1 MRKQLTP
8 KVRLSPPRTRNPMAL
23 SSDDFAGLLNPAQ
36 LELLSEFEDEL
47 DLTNLPAA
55 ATRQLRIK
63 SALANSPQ
71 LRDLVAKLQASKLRA
86 PDAAKPAT
94 KAPKPADPAAP
105 NPYVDEWSDELAREV
120 PEDEKHER
128 RLPAVPTR
136 EELRQML
143 KAAEV
148 KRRDHL
154 IIRLFYSTGVRR
166 AELAAITLADL
177 NLREQK
183 IFIRSGK
190 GDKDRY
196 VLIDQATASMLER
209 FVYGRALD
217 DPIFDVGDDRMNDIV
232 KQYAKDL
239 GLLQRYEAIGR
250 RYSAHCLR
258 HAFATHLWESGI
270 DLLILKDLLG
280 HQFLSTT
287 EKYVQIGIGK
297 ALNDYNAHHPLADRN
312 FWKEPD
318 E

>member
-1 MRKQLTP
+1 
-8 KVRLSPPRTRNPMAL
+8 MAL
-23 SSDDFAGLLNPAQ
+23 SADDFAGLLNPQQ
-36 LELLSEFEDEL
+36 LELLSEFEDDI
-47 DLTNLPAA
+47 DLSNLPAA
-55 ATRQLRIK
+55 ATRQLRVK
-63 SALANSPQ
+63 SAVANTPQ
-71 LRDLVAKLQASKLRA
+71 FRDLIAQLHATK
-86 PDAAKPAT
+86 AKPAD
-94 KAPKPADPAAP
+94 KSKPAAP
-105 NPYVDEWSDELAREV
+105 PIPLSEEWSDELAREV

-136 EELRQML
+136 DELRQLL

-177 NLREQK
+177 QLREQK

-196 VLIDQATASMLER
+196 ALVDQATAAMLER

-217 DPIFDVGDDRMNDIV
+217 DPVFDVGDDRMNDIV
-232 KQYAKDL
+232 KEYAKDL
-239 GLLQRYEAIGR
+239 GLLQRFEAMGR
-250 RYSAHCLR
+250 RFSAHCLR

-270 DLLILKDLLG
+270 DLFILKDLLG

-287 EKYVQIGIGK
+287 QKYVQIGIGK
-297 ALNDYNAHHPLADRN
+297 ALDDYNAHHPLADRN
-312 FWKEPD
+312 FWKEP
-318 E
+318 EE

>member
-1 MRKQLTP
+1 
-8 KVRLSPPRTRNPMAL
+8 MAL
-23 SSDDFAGLLNPAQ
+23 SADDFAGLLNPQQ
-36 LELLSEFEDEL
+36 LELLSEFEDDI
-47 DLTNLPAA
+47 DLSNLPAA
-55 ATRQLRIK
+55 ATRQLRVK
-63 SALANSPQ
+63 SAIANTPA
-71 LRDLVAKLQASKLRA
+71 LRDLIAQLHATK
-86 PDAAKPAT
+86 AKPA
-94 KAPKPADPAAP
+94 APPAPLSE
-105 NPYVDEWSDELAREV
+105 EWSDELAREV

-136 EELRQML
+136 DELRQML

-177 NLREQK
+177 QLREQK

-196 VLIDQATASMLER
+196 ALVDQATAAMLER

-217 DPIFDVGDDRMNDIV
+217 DPVFDVGDDRMNDIV
-232 KQYAKDL
+232 KEYAKDL
-239 GLLQRYEAIGR
+239 GLLQRYEAMGR
-250 RYSAHCLR
+250 RFSAHCLR

-270 DLLILKDLLG
+270 DLFILKDLLG

-287 EKYVQIGIGK
+287 QKYVQIGIGK
-297 ALNDYNAHHPLADRN
+297 ALGDYNAHHPLADRN
-312 FWKEPD
+312 FWKEP
-318 E
+318 EE